1 MTVPWGISDS
11 EYRRAVVSY
20 RVSEFRIVGIQPDG
34 NRSFLPRCRRGI
46 MGRGGKSMRKF
57 AIVLAVVALAM
68 LGRASE
74 AAEPSDKAGQKASE
88 PAEKASEP
96 AEKASKP
103 AEKSGLDAGKEA
115 KSAKK
120 QLSDDSADNKKRVK
134 KGAGK
139 AGDDVKRTLGGLFKK
154 K

>member
-1 MTVPWGISDS
+1 
-11 EYRRAVVSY
+11 
-20 RVSEFRIVGIQPDG
+20 
-34 NRSFLPRCRRGI
+34 
-46 MGRGGKSMRKF
+46 MRKF
-57 AIVLAVVALAM
+57 AIVLAVVALAV

-74 AAEPSDKAGQKASE
+74 AGEPSDKAAQ
-88 PAEKASEP
+88 KASEP

-103 AEKSGLDAGKEA
+103 AEKSGLSAGEEA

-120 QLSDDSADNKKRVK
+120 QLSDDSADNEKRVK

-139 AGDDVKRTLGGLFKK
+139 AGDDVKRTFRGLFKK

>member
-1 MTVPWGISDS
+1 
-11 EYRRAVVSY
+11 
-20 RVSEFRIVGIQPDG
+20 
-34 NRSFLPRCRRGI
+34 
-46 MGRGGKSMRKF
+46 MRKF

-74 AAEPSDKAGQKASE
+74 AAEPSDEAGQKASE

-96 AEKASKP
+96 AENASKP